1 LRPAVATG
9 RLEGV
14 HTAGTTLRTLFR
26 PVRERGGMSFVDRDV
41 EIERELALDP
51 ETAAAVGN
59 ELRARI
65 LALLAEESGTIESLA
80 ADLRA
85 AGEERAEPTVRHHVR
100 ALEEAGLVEV
110 ERLESVGGGT
120 RKHYRATV
128 RLLPYSLPVGTI
140 EELSAARATTRRGAK
155 ALVDAVLENHGPAI
169 RAVAADLDGVDA
181 EGATER
187 ERVAFVLRE
196 LVDRALTDL
205 ARAGRFETGEEGSGA
220 DGESGSE

>member
-1 LRPAVATG
+1 
-9 RLEGV
+9 
-14 HTAGTTLRTLFR
+14 
-26 PVRERGGMSFVDRDV
+26 MSFAERDV

-59 ELRARI
+59 DLRARL

-100 ALEEAGLVEV
+100 ILEDAGLVEV
-110 ERLESVGGGT
+110 ARLESVGGGT
-120 RKHYRATV
+120 RKHYRANT
-128 RLLPYSLPVGTI
+128 RLLPYSLPEGASG
-140 EELSAARATTRRGAK
+140 ELSAARATTRRGAK
-155 ALVDAVLENHGPAI
+155 ALVDAVLENHGAEI
-169 RAVAADLDGVDA
+169 RAVADELEGVEI
-181 EGATER
+181 EGADGER

-205 ARAGRFETGEEGSGA
+205 AEDGRFESAGNAGTGTDSG
-220 DGESGSE
+220 